1 MVYVGVHILNYGHS
15 FRTRVD
21 IVTEET
27 QTASA
32 SDIQAVTRAA
42 QILQLFS
49 PETPQLTAAE
59 AAERLGLNR
68 STVYRYCNS
77 LVAAGLLERGA
88 AAGCFIP
95 GGLLLQLGAFA
106 LSRRRVVDLAPV
118 RMREL
123 SAATHMTAVLSL
135 WGSAGPVVS
144 RAEED
149 SSRNVV
155 VSVRVGSQLPI
166 TAAQAKVFLAFSKDQ
181 LQADRLIGALPEGQ
195 QEELRAEIGR
205 TRRSGIA
212 TSPDVGGV
220 NAVAAPVF
228 DEYGIC
234 ATMALVAT
242 NHVLSLER
250 DSWAALQ
257 LATAAAQLSK
267 ELGGIQPDHQNTAT
281 L

>member
-1 MVYVGVHILNYGHS
+1 M
-15 FRTRVD
+15 
-21 IVTEET
+21 TEET
-27 QTASA
+27 PAASA

-88 AAGCFIP
+88 AAGSFIP

-106 LSRRRVVDLAPV
+106 LSRRTVMDLAPV

-123 SAATHMTAVLSL
+123 SASTHMTAVLSL
-135 WGSAGPVVS
+135 WGSTGPVVS

-149 SSRNVV
+149 ASRNVV

-166 TAAQAKVFLAFSKDQ
+166 MAAQAKVFLAFSKDQ
-181 LQADRLIGALPEGQ
+181 LHADRLIGALPVEQ
-195 QEELRAEIGR
+195 QEVLRAEILR
-205 TRRSGIA
+205 TRETGIA
-212 TSPDVGGV
+212 TSPDAGGV
-220 NAVAAPVF
+220 NAVAAPIF
-228 DEYGIC
+228 DESGIC
-234 ATMALVAT
+234 ATLALVAT

-250 DSWAALQ
+250 DSSAAWEI
-257 LATAAAQLSK
+257 AAAAAQLTK
-267 ELGGIQPDHQNTAT
+267 ELGGIQPDYPGAKAG
-281 L
+281 

>member
-1 MVYVGVHILNYGHS
+1 M
-15 FRTRVD
+15 
-21 IVTEET
+21 
-27 QTASA
+27 
-32 SDIQAVTRAA
+32 
-42 QILQLFS
+42 
-49 PETPQLTAAE
+49 
-59 AAERLGLNR
+59 
-68 STVYRYCNS
+68 
-77 LVAAGLLERGA
+77 
-88 AAGCFIP
+88 
-95 GGLLLQLGAFA
+95 
-106 LSRRRVVDLAPV
+106 VDLAPV

-123 SAATHMTAVLSL
+123 SARTHMTAVLSL

-181 LQADRLIGALPEGQ
+181 LQADRLIGALPRGSRRNCARKSAGPAAAGSPPAPM
-195 QEELRAEIGR
+195 LAES
-205 TRRSGIA
+205 TRSPPRSSI
-212 TSPDVGGV
+212 
-220 NAVAAPVF
+220 
-228 DEYGIC
+228 EYGIC

-267 ELGGIQPDHQNTAT
+267 ELGGIQPDYQNTAT